1 MDRLEQATRR
11 AVAFGKG
18 LDGLCKTA
26 RDWERQAENGNDNR
40 ARQGHTSIHRSAPP
54 KFSGFFF

>member
-1 MDRLEQATRR
+1 MDRLEQAAGR

-26 RDWERQAENGNDNR
+26 RDWEGQAENSNDR
-40 ARQGHTSIHRSAPP
+40 
-54 KFSGFFF
+54 